1 MPYLEWKDSLSVGI
15 RNIDE
20 QHRQL
25 VDMVNE
31 LHDEAETSGRH
42 CPAPELV
49 ARLKAYAA
57 EHFHIEEGYMQA
69 FAYPDFEAHRL
80 EHEGFLSAIHGF
92 EAACTA
98 GQADPREVLEFLK
111 QWLVQHITDVDVQMG
126 RFLED
131 YLQ

>member
-1 MPYLEWKDSLSVGI
+1 MPYFAWNDSLLVGI
-15 RNIDE
+15 KNIDE

-25 VDMVNE
+25 VDLINE
-31 LHDEAETSGRH
+31 LHDAVTQADQH

-69 FAYPDFEAHRL
+69 FAYPEFEEHLR
-80 EHEGFLSAIHGF
+80 EHESFNAAMQIFEHNCATDSANP
-92 EAACTA
+92 A
-98 GQADPREVLEFLK
+98 EVLDFLK
-111 QWLVQHITDVDVQMG
+111 HWLTEHILGLDIKMG
-126 RFLED
+126 RFLDD